1 MIGRQDRQFPGGCFW
16 ELALILNP
24 AGFADI
30 QARDHTVMSESSIMT
45 AIALRQGHMR
55 SIAGTTI
62 FSMDLA
68 VTTKMKVRMNKWTIL
83 VLFSTVLPLLADSN
97 SVFEAQFDGIV
108 GDRLDLRFFHDGP
121 YCPDIYSRKAGAER
135 MLTAFSSMSNNVDEA
150 VSMIPSVLTNDVRR
164 NAFLSMAGHSGTNV
178 FFRVWE
184 ALLDIAETNAVAAS
198 PALIDDFRCAA
209 TTPLYEYATFHFDLP
224 VCQVLLARTRDLFS
238 TNDPRH
244 IFLVDVI
251 SGEEKRR
258 STEYYLTSGEGLP
271 WFAQ

>member
-1 MIGRQDRQFPGGCFW
+1 MKPPLCSNRRFCIIGG
-16 ELALILNP
+16 
-24 AGFADI
+24 
-30 QARDHTVMSESSIMT
+30 M
-45 AIALRQGHMR
+45 MR
-55 SIAGTTI
+55 
-62 FSMDLA
+62 
-68 VTTKMKVRMNKWTIL
+68 
-83 VLFSTVLPLLADSN
+83 VLPLVLLCAVVHAAELRIP
-97 SVFEAQFDGIV
+97 SVPPPAHFDTESVTNAPLGRALETSRFLRQFDGIV

-121 YCPDIYSRKAGAER
+121 YCPDIYSRKAGEER

-244 IFLVDVI
+244 LFLVDVI